1 MFQDTWNNK
10 LLNFG
15 CFDSGFFL
23 PPLFKGYL
31 TTYYQTVLSLEV
43 LKSFQV
49 LLAILDFNYRDTIVF
64 TSLRISYPSPSF
76 FFFFTISY
84 LRSESTQI
92 DIHNATANWLVFPLS
107 ISHWSTTKIFFIH
120 QQVHSAVVQDDFL
133 HDPYLSFDHWFE
145 PHNLFTIHPE
155 HQHPLLWPCDSYRK
169 DGVVLIT
176 HFNKFVTVSGCQ
188 IISLPDLTW

>member
-64 TSLRISYPSPSF
+64 TSLRISYPSPSIF
-76 FFFFTISY
+76 FFLQYPTWDLKALRLTFTMQLPTDLSFLSPFLTGLQQKYSLFISRCT
-84 LRSESTQI
+84 LLWSKMTFSMTLI
-92 DIHNATANWLVFPLS
+92 CLLITDLNHITFSLFIPS
-107 ISHWSTTKIFFIH
+107 ISIH
-120 QQVHSAVVQDDFL
+120 FCGHVILTERMELCSSL
-133 HDPYLSFDHWFE
+133 TS
-145 PHNLFTIHPE
+145 
-155 HQHPLLWPCDSYRK
+155 
-169 DGVVLIT
+169 
-176 HFNKFVTVSGCQ
+176 
-188 IISLPDLTW
+188 ISLWQSVAVR